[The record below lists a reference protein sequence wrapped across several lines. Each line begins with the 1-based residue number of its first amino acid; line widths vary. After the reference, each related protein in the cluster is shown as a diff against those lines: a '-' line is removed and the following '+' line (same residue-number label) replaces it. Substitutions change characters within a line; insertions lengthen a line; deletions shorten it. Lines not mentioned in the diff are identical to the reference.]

1 VDGNSSLVHDIG
13 FGMFRRYQ
21 AKASEEF
28 CCVAT
33 DVPEFVV
40 DFELNI

>member
-1 VDGNSSLVHDIG
+1 MISALECLAVT
-13 FGMFRRYQ
+13 Q

-28 CCVAT
+28 YCVAT

-40 DFELNI
+40 DIELNI

>member
-1 VDGNSSLVHDIG
+1 MISAVECLAVT
-13 FGMFRRYQ
+13 Q

-33 DVPEFVV
+33 DVTEFVV

>member
-1 VDGNSSLVHDIG
+1 MLILECLAVT
-13 FGMFRRYQ
+13 Q
-21 AKASEEF
+21 AKASKEF

-33 DVPEFVV
+33 DVPELVV